1 MTRPPPAS
9 CVTRASARRDTHA
22 RLWALGLS
30 SRDARAARGHRMIG
44 VGRARRVYGLAF
56 GVPRGPS
63 PDSVRALVTLS

>member
-30 SRDARAARGHRMIG
+30 SRDAREPRVGIG
-44 VGRARRVYGLAF
+44 
-56 GVPRGPS
+56 
-63 PDSVRALVTLS
+63 